1 MKECQDCEYKGYS
14 RQFCMVHVA
23 HCKNREEQEK
33 KPLSKP
39 VRVGVKTL
47 AGVGVGM
54 GAVVL
59 GSTAVSLVGGAVLV
73 HALLLK
79 LGAGAGLA
87 GGGIGFFKGLTENKN
102 ETDPE

>member
-14 RQFCMVHVA
+14 PQFCTVHVK
-23 HCKNREEQEK
+23 HCRKNQGRER
-33 KPLSKP
+33 KPIPNSVK
-39 VRVGVKTL
+39 VGAKTL

-59 GSTAVSLVGGAVLV
+59 GSAAVSLVGGAVVV
-73 HALLLK
+73 HAILLK

-87 GGGIGFFKGLTENKN
+87 GGGIGFYKGLADNKDRTEI
-102 ETDPE
+102 E